1 MSSPF
6 PIHQFAHSP
15 SPHHPSPLSQFAASA
30 LANNLIST
38 GSASGNTPQALS
50 ITPNVN
56 MGFTPTNTSSTHL
69 TAPLLMPSLSF
80 SNLQGPLGH
89 GEVVQISEG
98 DKLARELDAADSIL
112 VRMEELVGEIKR
124 LESQVFNKE
133 SEIGKLEGLHLEC
146 RSEHMFQNPP
156 WLLLSLLSSSQNNL
170 SAALPVLK
178 ITQGE
183 TAPSIEELTKW
194 AGDRAALEFSR
205 REALRAG
212 GRAVLDILRGSGAK

>member
-133 SEIGKLEGLHLEC
+133 SEIGKLEGLHLEYT
-146 RSEHMFQNPP
+146 Q
-156 WLLLSLLSSSQNNL
+156 LLLSLLSSSQNNL

>member
-56 MGFTPTNTSSTHL
+56 MGFTPTNTSSTQL
-69 TAPLLMPSLSF
+69 SAPLLMPSLSF

-89 GEVVQISEG
+89 DEVVQIGEG

-112 VRMEELVGEIKR
+112 VRMEELVGEIRR

-133 SEIGKLEGLHLEC
+133 SEIGKLEGLHLEYT
-146 RSEHMFQNPP
+146 Q
-156 WLLLSLLSSSQNNL
+156 LLLSLLSSSQNNL

-178 ITQGE
+178 TTQGE